1 MKIII
6 TESQIQLLRRL
17 QDIEKYVNYAIKTAK
32 DLYKKPKNFG
42 IYESKIIGLVRQLLE
57 QYHPKVE
64 YNWHEIMILISGHF
78 YDKLQQGYKNFNK

>member
-17 QDIEKYVNYAIKTAK
+17 QDLEKYVDYAIKTVK
-32 DLYKKPKNFG
+32 EIYKKPKNFG
-42 IYESKIIGLVRQLLE
+42 IYETKIVGVVKDLLG

-64 YNWHEIMILISGHF
+64 YTWHEIKILISSHF
-78 YDKLQQGYKNFNK
+78 NDKLKQGYRNFNK

>member
-1 MKIII
+1 MKIIF

-17 QDIEKYVNYAIKTAK
+17 QDIEKYVNFAIKTAK

-42 IYESKIIGLVRQLLE
+42 IYESIIIGLVKDLLK
-57 QYHPKVE
+57 QHHPKVE

-78 YDKLQQGYKNFNK
+78 DDKLQQGYKNFNK